1 MFKFKFSWGTRFP
14 ESWGF
19 INADASIASG
29 SFCLSLLSPLPV
41 GHVLSL
47 RQQVLKQNS
56 ESICIL
62 HTSIQTNIA
71 ISGYL
76 CRGCAQCKFD
86 RVRFDF
92 HRITSRISPLLS
104 GSKSEGP
111 VNSVDLLVVEV
122 AVTLLY
128 SNCGLFL
135 GDLVLECSKGV
146 RKRVGNG
153 LPLVG
158 FPS

>member
-1 MFKFKFSWGTRFP
+1 MSHESSHFMSFTQEMKIELQSVSDIPNRNATSPTDKANRSRIITSKSCWGTRFP
-14 ESWGF
+14 ESWEF

-29 SFCLSLLSPLPV
+29 SFCLSLLIPLPV

-62 HTSIQTNIA
+62 HTRIQTNIA

-92 HRITSRISPLLS
+92 HRITSRIIA
-104 GSKSEGP
+104 
-111 VNSVDLLVVEV
+111 VVIRFQV
-122 AVTLLY
+122 
-128 SNCGLFL
+128 SRSCKF
-135 GDLVLECSKGV
+135 S
-146 RKRVGNG
+146 
-153 LPLVG
+153 
-158 FPS
+158 